1 MDRSLYTAATGM
13 QAQQT
18 NIDVISHN
26 LANINTTAY
35 KKSSAHFTTLFSQVV
50 RAPGATLSNGQITP
64 NGLQVGL
71 GVQLDTTNKSFTM
84 GSLTNTGNPLD
95 LSIEGDGFFQVQMP
109 NGTIAYTRDG
119 NFQINGQ
126 TGEIVSNKG
135 YSLFPNINLGSNIQK
150 INIAEDGTISVT
162 RAGQF
167 NQTDNVGTIRLARF
181 VNSAGLIENSDNL
194 YFQSIASGRAV
205 EGNPL
210 DDGFGGLRQ
219 GFLEGSNVQ
228 VVEEIVNM
236 ITAQRAYEASSNVIK
251 ASDEMLQK
259 ANSIAV

>member
-1 MDRSLYTAATGM
+1 M
-13 QAQQT
+13 
-18 NIDVISHN
+18 
-26 LANINTTAY
+26 
-35 KKSSAHFTTLFSQVV
+35 
-50 RAPGATLSNGQITP
+50 
-64 NGLQVGL
+64 
-71 GVQLDTTNKSFTM
+71 
-84 GSLTNTGNPLD
+84 
-95 LSIEGDGFFQVQMP
+95 
-109 NGTIAYTRDG
+109 
-119 NFQINGQ
+119 
-126 TGEIVSNKG
+126 
-135 YSLFPNINLGSNIQK
+135 
-150 INIAEDGTISVT
+150 NIAEDGTSSVT

-167 NQTDNVGTIRLARF
+167 NQADNVGTIRLARF
-181 VNSAGLIENSDNL
+181 VNPAGLTDSSDNL
-194 YFQSIASGRAV
+194 YFQNLASGRPV